1 VATRSVV
8 EEVALRPSRDAVTR
22 GWDGTSTRLR
32 GLETVAERLPRP
44 PGPGRV

>member
-8 EEVALRPSRDAVTR
+8 EEVAPRPSRVAVTR
-22 GWDGTSTRLR
+22 SWDGTSTGLR
-32 GLETVAERLPRP
+32 GLETVAERPPRP